1 MSWFKR
7 ALPPVQPGDRFVK
20 IGDQP
25 NKVWVVSRV
34 WETVDGIPHVR
45 MESFLHQGETRII
58 SVSALMDLRF
68 FAPAAP
74 VERGDD
80 RF

>member
-7 ALPPVQPGDRFVK
+7 ASPAVNPGDQFVK
-20 IGDQP
+20 VGDPP
-25 NKVWVVSRV
+25 NKVGVVSRV

-58 SVSALMDLRF
+58 SVSALMDRRF
-68 FAPAAP
+68 YALAVHIELLA
-74 VERGDD
+74 
-80 RF
+80 

>member
-7 ALPPVQPGDRFVK
+7 ALPSVKPGDRFVK

-34 WETVDGIPHVR
+34 WDTVDGIAHVR
-45 MESFLHQGETRII
+45 MESFFHQGETRII
-58 SVSALMDLRF
+58 SVSALTDPRF
-68 FAPAAP
+68 FLPASP
-74 VERGDD
+74 VGDSG
-80 RF
+80 